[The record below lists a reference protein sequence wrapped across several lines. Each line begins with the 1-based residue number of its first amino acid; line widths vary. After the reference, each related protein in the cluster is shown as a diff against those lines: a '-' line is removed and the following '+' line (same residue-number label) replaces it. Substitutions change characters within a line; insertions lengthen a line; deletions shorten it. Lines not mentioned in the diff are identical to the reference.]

1 MDNEVKCKKLS
12 AIFKKQDACL
22 RYSHGCD
29 FYTSDGLH
37 IQIKQYKER
46 EIIIE
51 AEEEKKVCDMYLS
64 LTYVEQLLM
73 LLGGKFVPIKELQL
87 SKFESATDADLTKKA
102 NELIETRLPYYESA
116 DFCIRF
122 SDEWVK
128 FESVITPELYDKWL
142 KLLDDLDIVHQVYMY
157 SLSASEKMADVR
169 YAFLAELAE
178 PLMEIVKLYTKSFV
192 SLTPGEKGTT
202 LKNCLDVLISK
213 YGETIFKAESG
224 EKYEKLLKRMV
235 DSRVRIMHIKRNQ
248 KGNYFDGLESI
259 VYSLKMAFLYR
270 RIMFELL
277 GIKEEIYIKEME
289 ESVKSVEKWKKEREE
304 AAKKEKEEAT
314 KKESS
319 LKITK

>member
-1 MDNEVKCKKLS
+1 
-12 AIFKKQDACL
+12 
-22 RYSHGCD
+22 
-29 FYTSDGLH
+29 
-37 IQIKQYKER
+37 
-46 EIIIE
+46 
-51 AEEEKKVCDMYLS
+51 MYLS

-87 SKFESATDADLTKKA
+87 SKSESATDADLTKKA

-122 SDEWVK
+122 SNEWVK
-128 FESVITPELYDKWL
+128 FESVITPELYGKWI
-142 KLLDDLDIVHQVYMY
+142 KLLKDLDIVHQVYMY
-157 SLSASEKMADVR
+157 SLSAGEKMADVR

-178 PLMEIVKLYTKSFV
+178 PLMEIVKLRTKSFV

-224 EKYEKLLKRMV
+224 EKYESLLKQMV

-248 KGNYFDGLESI
+248 SKNCFDGLESI

-270 RIMFELL
+270 KVMFELL

-289 ESVKSVEKWKKEREE
+289 KSVSLLEWWKEREE
-304 AAKKEKEEAT
+304 AAKKKKEEVT
-314 KKESS
+314 KKESGI
-319 LKITK
+319 KTTK